1 MGLGQ
6 AEALSEASPSMRRRG
21 SSTISQSAWGLRAS
35 SPPTR
40 PTCRPRSSWASTG
53 RCARAT
59 AGRRTRSTARSTA
72 ACSVLMRPQSRR
84 ANQRGPTPPW
94 IPLHPLTPCTPPH
107 TLSRPLISPHVPSH
121 PLTTP
126 HTLPCIPLYRRAR
139 RSEACRS
146 SARSARAT
154 TTPRSRWLMR
164 STTGGRRRRWASR
177 RRARCARR
185 SAHPYTP
192 LEPLASLTPL
202 HPFTLLHLLTG
213 VRDDPLGLAR
223 AGPPGRD
230 RLAGGD
236 GEGHGPRRHPAQRPP
251 AGVRADHQ

>member
-1 MGLGQ
+1 MDGWMGLGQ
-6 AEALSEASPSMRRRG
+6 AEALSEAPPSIYRRG
-21 SSTISQSAWGLRAS
+21 SSTTSQSAWGLRAS

-84 ANQRGPTPPW
+84 AKQLGLHPLGSPYTL
-94 IPLHPLTPCTPPH
+94 LHPLTPLTP
-107 TLSRPLISPHVPSH
+107 PHVPSH
-121 PLTTP
+121 PLITP
-126 HTLPCIPLYRRAR
+126 HTLPCIPSHRRAR

-185 SAHPYTP
+185 STHPYTP

-251 AGVRADHQ
+251 AGVCAHYQ